1 MRSVPEICPDAPTL
15 AQLRDNLIDLTV
27 ALADE
32 LAAAGDQDRLHAL
45 TALYRTTEAA
55 LKDRELRVVR

>member
-1 MRSVPEICPDAPTL
+1 MRSVPETETVPIPL
-15 AQLRDNLIDLTV
+15 WRLRDNLIDLTV

-45 TALYRTTEAA
+45 TALYRTTQAA
-55 LKDRELRVVR
+55 LKDRELRGVR